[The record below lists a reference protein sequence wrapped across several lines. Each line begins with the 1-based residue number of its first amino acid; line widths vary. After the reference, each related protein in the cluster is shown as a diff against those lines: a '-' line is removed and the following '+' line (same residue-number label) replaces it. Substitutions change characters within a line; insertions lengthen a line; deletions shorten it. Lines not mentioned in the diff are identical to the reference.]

1 MWTSSRAGKVSRPE
15 SVGEAAVTVSAAD
28 RVCEAFPRLAA
39 HAFLRAGF
47 SPPTTDD
54 VAVLVFDTAAW
65 LDQVVAAEHLL
76 DTGECQRAARFR
88 FAHDRVA
95 YVLAHA
101 MWRSVLGWCLG
112 CEAAAVRITSTST
125 GQPQLP
131 GTPWATSLSHSGSWV
146 AVAVGRTAVVGVD
159 IERSPPLRALNDLV
173 STVCTP
179 REAIDMCA
187 LPPAEREHAMLRLWT
202 RKEALL
208 KAFGTGLS
216 GPPPATFEALPGACV
231 APPPELACPP
241 CSVHELPLP
250 TAVVGALAVPVGSG
264 KRYLHILDRP
274 MAGDGSA
281 GE

>member
-1 MWTSSRAGKVSRPE
+1 MSRPE
-15 SVGEAAVTVSAAD
+15 SAGEAAVTVSAAD

-47 SPPTTDD
+47 SPPTADD

-146 AVAVGRTAVVGVD
+146 AVAAGCTAVVGVD
-159 IERSPPLRALNDLV
+159 IERSPPLRTLNDLV

-187 LPPAEREHAMLRLWT
+187 LPPAAREHAMLRLWT